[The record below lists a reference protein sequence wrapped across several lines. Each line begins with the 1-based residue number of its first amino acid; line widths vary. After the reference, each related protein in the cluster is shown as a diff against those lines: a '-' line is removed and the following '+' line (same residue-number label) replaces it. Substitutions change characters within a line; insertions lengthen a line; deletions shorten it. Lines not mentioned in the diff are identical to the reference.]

1 MVGESLERRLER
13 IERELEEI
21 REEVRKKGYSGSV
34 KVLNEAIEK
43 VDEAVVWV
51 VGEEVLSDVK
61 KVRRDEGTREVV

>member
-21 REEVRKKGYSGSV
+21 REEARKRGYSGSV

-61 KVRRDEGTREVV
+61 KVRRDE